1 MRIIVG
7 SDHAGFDLKEQMAVY
22 LRELGHQVTDVGTGN
37 TDPVDYPDYAEAV
50 GLALRE
56 GRADRGIII
65 CGSGV
70 GASVA
75 ANKLPGIRAGLCH
88 DTYSA
93 HQGVEH
99 DDMNVLVLGA
109 RVIGFEMA
117 RELVR
122 AFVRA
127 VFSGEER
134 HRRRLEK
141 VKALEM
147 RYSSEVLSL
156 LVEEETQGTGR

>member
-1 MRIIVG
+1 MRIVIG
-7 SDHAGFDLKEQMAVY
+7 SDHAGFDLKTSIITS
-22 LRELGHQVTDVGTGN
+22 LRALGHQVMDVGSHDT
-37 TDPVDYPDYAEAV
+37 TPVDYPDYAEAV
-50 GLALRE
+50 GVALRA

-99 DDMNVLVLGA
+99 DDMNVLVLGS
-109 RVIGFEMA
+109 RVIGTEAA
-117 RELVR
+117 RECVHAFLGAQFTHEVR
-122 AFVRA
+122 HVRRI
-127 VFSGEER
+127 GKIDT
-134 HRRRLEK
+134 LEQK
-141 VKALEM
+141 FCAGA
-147 RYSSEVLSL
+147 S
-156 LVEEETQGTGR
+156 

>member
-1 MRIIVG
+1 MKIVVG
-7 SDHAGFDLKEQMAVY
+7 SDHAGFDLKQNLAPY
-22 LRELGHQVTDVGTGN
+22 LRELGHEVVDVGTN
-37 TDPVDYPDYAEAV
+37 STASVDYPDYAQAVAEAV
-50 GLALRE
+50 RNGLAE
-56 GRADRGIII
+56 RGILL

-75 ANKLPGIRAGLCH
+75 ANKIPGIRAGLCH

-109 RVIGFEMA
+109 RVIGQELA
-117 RELVR
+117 HELVR
-122 AFVRA
+122 AYLGAKFA
-127 VFSGEER
+127 GTER

-141 VKALEM
+141 VKALE
-147 RYSSEVLSL
+147 RRFLRPY
-156 LVEEETQGTGR
+156 